1 MAEEI
6 VLSGYIPGAI
16 GRITEL
22 HARYYRDNW
31 GFGLFFE
38 SKVATELA
46 EFLGRYDDSRDLFRV
61 ATRGE
66 LIVGAISI
74 DGSGGPADDGG
85 GEARLRW
92 FITAPE
98 AQGAGVGRMLMDE
111 AIGFCKRARFDRIYL
126 WTFAGLDAARHLYES
141 SGFRLVE
148 EHDDDQWGETVS
160 EQKFVLDL
168 Q

>member
-1 MAEEI
+1 MAQEY

-38 SKVATELA
+38 SKVAVELA
-46 EFLGRYDDSRDLFRV
+46 EFLGRYDDARDLFRV
-61 ATRGE
+61 ATRGDN
-66 LIVGAISI
+66 IVGGIAI
-74 DGSGGPADDGG
+74 DGSGAPAKGG
-85 GEARLRW
+85 GGVARLRW

-98 AQGAGVGRMLMDE
+98 AQGAGIGRLLMEE
-111 AIGFCKRARFDRIYL
+111 AVGFCRRADFDEIYL

-141 SGFRLVE
+141 FGFALVE

-168 Q
+168 R

>member
-1 MAEEI
+1 MAQD
-6 VLSGYIPGAI
+6 VALSGYIPGAI

-46 EFLGRYDDSRDLFRV
+46 EFLVRYDEASDLFRI
-61 ATRGE
+61 ATRGDR
-66 LIVGAISI
+66 IVGGITI
-74 DGSGGPADDGG
+74 DGSGEPADGG
-85 GEARLRW
+85 IGVARLRW

-98 AQGAGVGRMLMDE
+98 AQGAGVGRLLMDE
-111 AIGFCKRARFDRIYL
+111 AVGFCRRGNFEQIYL

-141 SGFRLVE
+141 SGFALLE
-148 EHDDDQWGETVS
+148 EHDDDQWGKTVT

-168 Q
+168 R